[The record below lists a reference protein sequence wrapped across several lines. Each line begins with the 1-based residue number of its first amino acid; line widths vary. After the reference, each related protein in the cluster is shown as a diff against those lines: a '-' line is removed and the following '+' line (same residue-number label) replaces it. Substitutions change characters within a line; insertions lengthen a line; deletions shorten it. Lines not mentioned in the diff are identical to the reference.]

1 MTIRINNHLLTILAF
16 LILMGLTKCIYKER
30 EFVFKKPNP
39 NDIEMKLDSI
49 KFPPEISL
57 FPIRITLTNYSN
69 TDAILTFK
77 KVLKG
82 NKYQKGNLFLV
93 SGRDTILLGINDDFL
108 IVDKYSEVSFN
119 VIGFYSSNK
128 VKKRYFFNDFHNFP
142 KGKIVYQ
149 VSFDKLNDINKKD
162 LKQDTLLVPS
172 YLETSTDKA
181 KTVLEFSR
189 NSMERQIRSLK
200 K

>member
-1 MTIRINNHLLTILAF
+1 M
-16 LILMGLTKCIYKER
+16 
-30 EFVFKKPNP
+30 
-39 NDIEMKLDSI
+39 DSI
-49 KFPPEISL
+49 RFPPKISL

-77 KVLKG
+77 QVLNG
-82 NKYQKGNLFLV
+82 NKYQKSNLFLV
-93 SGRDTILLGINDDFL
+93 SGRDTVLLGINDDFL

-128 VKKRYFFNDFHNFP
+128 GKKGYFFNNFHNFP

-149 VSFDKLNDINKKD
+149 INFNKLNNFNKKE
-162 LKQDTLLVPS
+162 LKQDTLLAPS

-181 KTVLEFSR
+181 KTVFEFSR